1 MEGRRSEV
9 AVLDAA
15 VAYRRG
21 LAAALAAAGYDLAEP
36 DDPVAWAKGP
46 SAIAALVGVPTA
58 ERESTVSS
66 LAGRVTVVALIPGTH
81 PEPWWRAIQAGAD
94 AVVDR
99 NADPKDIVA
108 VLDHALHGRLLL
120 PSEVVHWLAMR
131 SPLPSGEAAGV
142 GAEEAAWL
150 RYLADGKTVA
160 ALADRVGFSERTM
173 FRRLYE
179 IYGRLGVRN
188 RTEAIV
194 AAQRLG
200 LLGDGA
206 DGAAPADD

>member
-66 LAGRVTVVALIPGTH
+66 LAGRVTVVALIPGT
-81 PEPWWRAIQAGAD
+81 
-94 AVVDR
+94 
-99 NADPKDIVA
+99 DPG
-108 VLDHALHGRLLL
+108 HGWLLL